1 MFDILANIYH
11 DDPLSLDLVC
21 SLENPEC
28 ASALK
33 LKNQLRAVDEKVAEA
48 LIPSIEDLA
57 DHQAEQAFYSG
68 VRFGAQL
75 MAELLKEV

>member
-1 MFDILANIYH
+1 MLDILNTIYR
-11 DDPLSLDLVC
+11 DDPLSLSVVC
-21 SLENPEC
+21 SLTEPQTEDERRI
-28 ASALK
+28 AT
-33 LKNQLRAVDEKVAEA
+33 QLRAVDQQTAEA

-75 MAELLKEV
+75 IAELLKEV